1 MSSMF
6 RHSRVKELD
15 LSSFVISSVKNFN
28 EMFKGSLVS
37 TGYARTR
44 TEADK
49 FNYLLRKPVFI

>member
-1 MSSMF
+1 MF